1 MGAIMLNKVA
11 PEVIRNEILERAQ
24 AIKLELFLLPGSP
37 VSMSVNLGK
46 SLNLLELWYPLL

>member
-1 MGAIMLNKVA
+1 MLHKVA
-11 PEVIRNEILERAQ
+11 PEVIHNKVLERTQ

-37 VSMSVNLGK
+37 VSMFVNLGK